1 MSSGPGGHHDPS
13 PGHDHGVGTAGGYG
27 PLKVL
32 PDGDLDL
39 ANQSLADA
47 LRKSFS
53 ILKLLMFVLVVVYFL
68 SGFST
73 VQPNEVGVKLRY
85 GRIVGA
91 SKDDMSQDPV
101 LPPGWHW
108 SWPYPFER
116 FETVAVNERELPV
129 EFMFQLSDDEKTG
142 GIKGYK
148 YGTLSPERDDYL
160 ITGDVNILHASLT
173 IKYKVADAVAYLT
186 NIKPAPDP
194 TADVRSYP
202 YRLYPEYTL
211 LTSLVRDAVI
221 ETAAQR
227 GALDIRGTKQNEFLE
242 AVALRL
248 LGKFREF
255 EQAGLPL
262 GLTLDPATGV
272 LAPKTSTVEAILPPR
287 QTQEVFDQVLS
298 AQSQMAVAIKKAE
311 AEAQSKLFQ
320 TAGPQYAALAD
331 QVNAEFE
338 LMLKLSSA
346 GAAES
351 GALKS
356 ELASLQSKT
365 EQLLHASSGQVQEII
380 RNAEVRR
387 DQIVKEAEGEFNQ
400 FMALLPEYL
409 RNPDIFMSRM
419 YDETFA
425 AAMNNEK
432 ILKTFVPRTGDRFWL
447 QIARPPL
454 QKPEE
459 KKKPGQETAKPFEVP
474 KLIQ

>member
-1 MSSGPGGHHDPS
+1 MSSGHHDHS
-13 PGHDHGVGTAGGYG
+13 HGHDHDHGAGAAGGYG

-53 ILKLLMFVLVVVYFL
+53 ILKLLMLVLVVVYFL

-73 VQPNEVGVKLRY
+73 VQPNEVGLKLRY

-91 SKDDMSQDPV
+91 SKDDMSQNPV

-129 EFMFQLSDDEKTG
+129 EFMFQLSDEERTG

-148 YGTLSPERDDYL
+148 YGTLSPDRDDYL
-160 ITGDVNILHASLT
+160 ITGDVNILHASLI

-194 TADVRSYP
+194 AADVRSYP

-248 LGKFREF
+248 LGKFREY
-255 EQAGLPL
+255 EQAGMPL
-262 GLTLDPATGV
+262 GLSLDPATGV
-272 LAPKTSTVEAILPPR
+272 LAPKTGTVEAILPPR
-287 QTQEVFDQVLS
+287 QTQEVFDLVLS

-311 AEAQSKLFQ
+311 ADAQSKLFQ
-320 TAGPQYAALAD
+320 TAGPNYAPLAE
-331 QVNAEFE
+331 QVNKEFQ
-338 LMLKLSSA
+338 LMLKQASTDATGPMSD
-346 GAAES
+346 
-351 GALKS
+351 
-356 ELASLQSKT
+356 ELAAARSAT
-365 EQLLHASSGQVQEII
+365 EQMMHAASGQVQEVI

-400 FMALLPEYL
+400 YTALLPEYL

-454 QKPEE
+454 QKPDE
-459 KKKPGQETAKPFEVP
+459 KKRHSEETPKPFEAP
-474 KLIQ
+474 KRIQ

>member
-1 MSSGPGGHHDPS
+1 MSSGPHDPTHDHA
-13 PGHDHGVGTAGGYG
+13 PGQFHGHDHGAGGYG

-91 SKDDMSQDPV
+91 SKDDMSQNPV

-148 YGTLSPERDDYL
+148 YGTLSPDRDDYL

-227 GALDIRGTKQNEFLE
+227 GALDIRGTRQNEFLE

-272 LAPKTSTVEAILPPR
+272 LAPKASTVEAILPPR

-320 TAGPQYAALAD
+320 TAGPQYAPLAE
-331 QVNAEFE
+331 QVNREFQ
-338 LMLKLSSA
+338 LMLKRSASPAGEDLS
-346 GAAES
+346 G
-351 GALKS
+351 
-356 ELASLQSKT
+356 ELAAARSTT
-365 EQLLHASSGQVQEII
+365 EQMLHAASGQVQEII

-409 RNPDIFMSRM
+409 RNPEIFMSRM

-459 KKKPGQETAKPFEVP
+459 KKKPGQETPKPFEVP

>member
-1 MSSGPGGHHDPS
+1 MSSGPHDPTHDHA
-13 PGHDHGVGTAGGYG
+13 PGHFHGHDHGAGGYG

-91 SKDDMSQDPV
+91 SKDDMSQNPV

-148 YGTLSPERDDYL
+148 YGTLSPDRDDYL

-227 GALDIRGTKQNEFLE
+227 GALDIRGTRQNEFLE

-272 LAPKTSTVEAILPPR
+272 LAPKASTVEAILPPR

-320 TAGPQYAALAD
+320 TAGPQYAPLAE
-331 QVNAEFE
+331 QVNREFQ
-338 LMLKLSSA
+338 LMLKRSASPAGEDLS
-346 GAAES
+346 G
-351 GALKS
+351 
-356 ELASLQSKT
+356 ELAAARSTT
-365 EQLLHASSGQVQEII
+365 EQMLHAASGQVQEII

-409 RNPDIFMSRM
+409 RNPEIFMSRM

-459 KKKPGQETAKPFEVP
+459 KKKPGQETPKPFEVP